1 MTGSTEIQA
10 LLLRPDDGTFQALL
24 RPDDGTFQVVPWGEP
39 GQV

>member
-1 MTGSTEIQA
+1 MTGSTEI
-10 LLLRPDDGTFQALL
+10 QALL